1 MSDSSDSIVV
11 DTTKRIFSDLCDPQ
25 TVNAAHD
32 DAWKSKLWA
41 ALEENGLTLAWIPE
55 DRGGVGASMADGFD
69 VIRVAGQYAEPV
81 ALSETLLAGW
91 LLARAGQQIEANGP
105 VTVAPM
111 RYDETISLREGKL
124 SGSARAVAY
133 AKDATHIAV
142 FAQNG
147 DGNSIAMVSPDNCKL
162 ADRRTNMGG
171 ERYDVDFDN
180 VTPDHVYELPGWLT
194 RDTFNWLG
202 AAVRASQMTGALETI
217 LATSTQYAQEREAFG
232 RTISKFQ
239 AVQHNLAEL
248 GGEVAAALA
257 ASGSAADTV
266 DKESDNH
273 DALFL
278 EIASAKIRI
287 GEAVNRGAT
296 IAHQVHGA
304 IGYTGEHI
312 LQRFTRRMWGWRD
325 DFGNESEW
333 AVELGNMVAREGADE
348 LWPKLAT
355 R

>member
-1 MSDSSDSIVV
+1 MTDTSDSIVV
-11 DTTKRIFSDLCDPQ
+11 DTTKRIFRDLCDPQ
-25 TVNAAHD
+25 TVNAAQD
-32 DAWKSKLWA
+32 DAWKGKLWN

-69 VIRVAGQYAEPV
+69 VIRVAGQYAEPI

-111 RYDETISLREGKL
+111 RYDETISLHDGKL

-133 AKDATHIAV
+133 AKGAKHIAV

-147 DGNSIAMVSPDNCKL
+147 DGNVIAMVSPGHCKL
-162 ADRRTNMGG
+162 ADRGTNMGG
-171 ERYDVDFDN
+171 ERFDVDFN
-180 VTPDHVYELPGWLT
+180 GVTPDSVHDLPGWLT

-217 LATSTQYAQEREAFG
+217 LAISTQYAQEREAFG

-257 ASGSAADTV
+257 AAGSAADTV

>member
-1 MSDSSDSIVV
+1 MSELTDSIVV
-11 DTTKRIFSDLCDPQ
+11 DTTKRIFGDLCDPQ
-25 TVNAAHD
+25 TVNAATD
-32 DAWKSKLWA
+32 DAWKSQLWS

-69 VIRVAGQYAEPV
+69 VIRVAGQYAEPI

-91 LLARAGQQIEANGP
+91 LLARAGQNIEANGAL
-105 VTVAPM
+105 TIAPT
-111 RYDETISLREGKL
+111 RYDESIQYDGSKL
-124 SGSARAVAY
+124 SGTARAIPY
-133 AKDATHIAV
+133 AKDARQIVV
-142 FAQNG
+142 FAEMGAANV
-147 DGNSIAMVSPDNCKL
+147 IAIVSPADCKMV
-162 ADRRTNMGG
+162 DRNANLGG
-171 ERYDVDFDN
+171 ERYDVTFDSIAP
-180 VTPDHVYELPGWLT
+180 VEIYDLPSWLT
-194 RDTFNWLG
+194 RDVFNWLG
-202 AAVRASQMTGALETI
+202 AAVRSAQMTGALETI
-217 LATSTQYAQEREAFG
+217 LAISTQYAQEREAFG

-266 DKESDNH
+266 DREADNH

-287 GEAVNRGAT
+287 GEAANKGAA

-325 DFGNESEW
+325 DFGSEAEW
-333 AVELGNMVAREGADE
+333 AVELGNFVAREGADE
-348 LWPKLAT
+348 LWPKLAA

>member
-1 MSDSSDSIVV
+1 MSETSDSIVV
-11 DTTKRIFSDLCDPQ
+11 DTTKRIFGDLCDPQ
-25 TVNAAHD
+25 TVNAAKD
-32 DAWKSKLWA
+32 DVWKSVLWN
-41 ALEENGLTLAWIPE
+41 ALEENGLTLTWIPE

-69 VIRVAGQYAEPV
+69 VIRVAGQYGEPV

-91 LLARAGQQIEANGP
+91 LLARSGQQVEANGP

-111 RYDETISLREGKL
+111 RYDEVISYDGAKL
-124 SGSARAVAY
+124 NGTARAVTY
-133 AKDATHIAV
+133 ARSVKQIAV
-142 FAQNG
+142 FARMG
-147 DGNSIAMVSPDNCKL
+147 DGDAIAMVAPSDCKM
-162 ADRRTNMGG
+162 AERGVNMGG
-171 ERYDVDFDN
+171 ERFDITFDG
-180 VTPDHVYELPGWLT
+180 VTPTDVYDLPKWLT

-202 AAVRASQMTGALETI
+202 AAVRATQMTGALESI
-217 LATSTQYAQEREAFG
+217 LAISTQYAQEREAFG
-232 RTISKFQ
+232 RPISKFQ

-266 DKESDNH
+266 DRESDNH
-273 DALFL
+273 EALFL
-278 EIASAKIRI
+278 EIASAKIRS
-287 GEAVNRGAT
+287 GEAATKGAA

-304 IGYTGEHI
+304 IGYTDEHT

-333 AVELGNMVAREGADE
+333 AVELGNLVAREGADQ